1 MAAIIRLL
9 RPTEFVLK
17 KRHVL
22 LILLLFLAAV
32 VFWAYTKKNEPPRV
46 SFAKVKR
53 ETLVSTLI
61 TNGKVEP
68 LTYAAVRVDT
78 AGLVVNLPVKEG
90 QRVAKGMLLAE
101 LNAPGMQAPLTAAQA
116 RVEQAKAE
124 LDNIERGGRKT
135 DLVEIESS
143 LNRAKLDRE
152 AELRDYNA
160 LRRLE
165 EKQAATR
172 EQVESARAKLRQSEI
187 EIESLGHK
195 RAALVVSSDRAVA
208 EAKLRDAEAS
218 VQQARQRIAGTV
230 IHSPLTGV
238 LYSLPIRTGAYL
250 NVGDLVAN
258 VGVLDR
264 LRVRVYVDEPELGRV
279 VVGLPVT
286 ITWDAAPGKRWK
298 GLVEQ
303 MPTEIEPLGTRQV
316 GEVLCTIENP
326 GHELVPGTNVNAE
339 IQASV
344 VSGALTIPKEALRRD
359 ANGFGAL
366 TLSGYTIRWRAVK
379 TGASSIS
386 RVQIL
391 EGAAEGDAVALP
403 TDFTLRDGEK
413 VSPVYP

>member
-1 MAAIIRLL
+1 M
-9 RPTEFVLK
+9 K

-53 ETLVSTLI
+53 ETLISTLI

-90 QRVAKGMLLAE
+90 QRVAKGALLAE
-101 LNAPGMQAPLTAAQA
+101 LNAPGLQAQLTAALA

-124 LDNIERGGRKT
+124 LDNIERGGRKA

-172 EQVESARAKLRQSEI
+172 EQVESARGKLRQTEI
-187 EIESLGHK
+187 QIESLGHK
-195 RAALVVSSDRAVA
+195 RAALVASSDRAVA
-208 EAKLRDAEAS
+208 EAKLREAEAS
-218 VQQARQRIAGTV
+218 VQLARQRIAGTV
-230 IHSPLTGV
+230 IHSPITGV
-238 LYSLPIRTGAYL
+238 VYSLPIRQGAYL

-279 VVGLPVT
+279 AVGLPVN
-286 ITWDAAPGKRWK
+286 ITWDAAPGQRWK
-298 GLVEQ
+298 GTVEQ
-303 MPTEIEPLGTRQV
+303 MPTEIEALGTRQV
-316 GEVLCTIENP
+316 GDVLCTIENS

-344 VSGALTIPKEALRRD
+344 VANALTIPKEALRRD

-366 TLSGYTIRWRAVK
+366 TLSGDTVRWRTVK

-391 EGAAEGDAVALP
+391 AGAAEGDAVALP

>member
-1 MAAIIRLL
+1 MAAIVRLL

-22 LILLLFLAAV
+22 LLLLVFLAAV

-53 ETLVSTLI
+53 EALVSTLI

-90 QRVAKGMLLAE
+90 QRVAKGSLLAE
-101 LNAPGMQAPLTAAQA
+101 LNAPGLQAQLTAALA
-116 RVEQAKAE
+116 RIEQAKAE
-124 LDNIERGGRKT
+124 LDNIERGGRKA
-135 DLVEIESS
+135 DLVEIESN

-152 AELRDYNA
+152 GELRDYNA

-172 EQVESARAKLRQSEI
+172 EQVESARGKLRQTEI
-187 EIESLGHK
+187 AIESLGHK
-195 RAALVVSSDRAVA
+195 RAALVASSDRAVA
-208 EAKLRDAEAS
+208 DAKLREAEAS
-218 VQQARQRIAGTV
+218 VQLARQRIAGTV
-230 IHSPLTGV
+230 MHSPLTGV
-238 LYSLPIRTGAYL
+238 LYSLPIRQGAYL

-279 VVGLPVT
+279 AVGLPVT
-286 ITWDAAPGKRWK
+286 ITWDAAPGQRWK
-298 GLVEQ
+298 GTVEQ
-303 MPTEIEPLGTRQV
+303 MPTEIESLGTRQV

-326 GHELVPGTNVNAE
+326 GHELIPGTNVNAE

-366 TLSGYTIRWRAVK
+366 TLSGDTVRWRTVK

-403 TDFTLRDGEK
+403 TDFTLRDGDK
-413 VSPVYP
+413 VSPLYP

>member
-1 MAAIIRLL
+1 M
-9 RPTEFVLK
+9 K
-17 KRHVL
+17 KRHFLLVVL
-22 LILLLFLAAV
+22 LLAAAV
-32 VFWAYTKKNEPPRV
+32 VFWAYTKKNEPPKV

-90 QRVAKGMLLAE
+90 QRVAKGALLAE
-101 LNAPGMQAPLTAAQA
+101 LNAPGLQAQLTAALA
-116 RVEQAKAE
+116 RVEQAKAD
-124 LDNIERGGRKT
+124 LDNIERGGRKS
-135 DLVEIESS
+135 DLAEIESGME
-143 LNRAKLDRE
+143 RAKLDHE
-152 AELRDYNA
+152 AAVRDYNA

-172 EQVESARAKLRQSEI
+172 EQVASARGKLRQTEI
-187 EIESLGHK
+187 EIESLGRK

-218 VQQARQRIAGTV
+218 VQLARQRIAGTS
-230 IHSPLTGV
+230 IHSPLAGV
-238 LYSLPIRTGAYL
+238 LYSLPIRQGAYL
-250 NVGDLVAN
+250 NLGDLVGN

-279 VVGLPVT
+279 AVGLPVN
-286 ITWDAAPGKRWK
+286 ITWDAAPGQHWK
-298 GLVEQ
+298 GTVEQ
-303 MPTEIEPLGTRQV
+303 MPIAIQPLGTRQV
-316 GEVLCTIENP
+316 GEVPCTIENP

-344 VSGALTIPKEALRRD
+344 VAGALTIPKEALRRD
-359 ANGFGAL
+359 AAGFGAL
-366 TLSGYTIRWRAVK
+366 TLAGDSVRWRAVK
-379 TGASSIS
+379 AGASSIS

-403 TDFTLRDGEK
+403 TDFTLRDGVK
-413 VSPVYP
+413 VSAVYP

>member
-22 LILLLFLAAV
+22 LILLVFLAAV

-135 DLVEIESS
+135 DLIEIESS

-195 RAALVVSSDRAVA
+195 RAALVVSSDRAIA

-366 TLSGYTIRWRAVK
+366 TLSGDTIRWRAVK

>member
-1 MAAIIRLL
+1 M
-9 RPTEFVLK
+9 K
-17 KRHVL
+17 KRHFL

-116 RVEQAKAE
+116 RVELAKAE

-279 VVGLPVT
+279 AVGLPVT

-316 GEVLCTIENP
+316 GEVLAHRESWP
-326 GHELVPGTNVNAE
+326 RPRPALNVNAE
-339 IQASV
+339 IHASV
-344 VSGALTIPKEALRRD
+344 VPNALTIPKEALRRD
-359 ANGFGAL
+359 ANGFGEL
-366 TLSGYTIRWRAVK
+366 LLSGDTVRWRAVK
-379 TGASSIS
+379 TGASSIG

-413 VSPVYP
+413 VSAVYP

>member
-9 RPTEFVLK
+9 CPTELVLK
-17 KRHVL
+17 KRHFL

-279 VVGLPVT
+279 AVGLPVT

-366 TLSGYTIRWRAVK
+366 ALSGDTVRWRAVK

-403 TDFTLRDGEK
+403 TDFTLRDGDK
-413 VSPVYP
+413 VSAVYP

>member
-1 MAAIIRLL
+1 
-9 RPTEFVLK
+9 
-17 KRHVL
+17 
-22 LILLLFLAAV
+22 
-32 VFWAYTKKNEPPRV
+32 
-46 SFAKVKR
+46 
-53 ETLVSTLI
+53 
-61 TNGKVEP
+61 
-68 LTYAAVRVDT
+68 VRVDT

-279 VVGLPVT
+279 AVGLPVT

-366 TLSGYTIRWRAVK
+366 ALSGDTVRWRAVK

-403 TDFTLRDGEK
+403 TDFTLRDGDK